1 MRAHTHAQVPFTK
14 SDVFSSDLLGMV
26 EKRLLMKFSHAA
38 FGAAN
43 DDPHAHDP
51 ANKTDAHSCVSQSL
65 QSRNTY
71 TSKPMLF

>member
-1 MRAHTHAQVPFTK
+1 MMFCVCGCASAPQVPFTK

-51 ANKTDAHSCVSQSL
+51 ANKTDAHSCV
-65 QSRNTY
+65 
-71 TSKPMLF
+71 

>member
-1 MRAHTHAQVPFTK
+1 M
-14 SDVFSSDLLGMV
+14 FSSDLLGMV

-51 ANKTDAHSCVSQSL
+51 ANKTDAHSCVSFKTL
-65 QSRNTY
+65 QSRSIFSSPLKARY
-71 TSKPMLF
+71 F